1 MIGNVSLWTFRIAFI
16 LSIIIAFARNEPEMF
31 LVSGI
36 LFGCLSLMELF
47 KSRSYYDDDSER

>member
-16 LSIIIAFARNEPEMF
+16 LSIIIAFVRNEPEMF
-31 LVSGI
+31 LGTGI

-47 KSRSYYDDDSER
+47 KSRDYYDDDTEH